1 MSTYVVLGN
10 WTDQG
15 IRNIRESLKREEAL
29 RKLCEKVGGRV
40 KDLYRT
46 MGRYD
51 FVAIVDAP
59 DDIAVSAFLFSLGS
73 GGNSRTETLRALT
86 RQEAEQAIARMAQG
100 IAEVTPLN

>member
-1 MSTYVVLGN
+1 MSTYVVLGH

-15 IRNIRESLKREEAL
+15 IRNIRESPNREEAL

-86 RQEAEQAIARMAQG
+86 RQEAEQAISRMA
-100 IAEVTPLN
+100 

>member
-1 MSTYVVLGN
+1 MSVYVVLGN

-15 IRNIRESLKREEAL
+15 IRNIRESPKREDAL

-51 FVAIVDAP
+51 FVAIVEAP
-59 DDIAVSAFLFSLGS
+59 DAVTVSSFLLSLGA

-86 RQEAEQAIARMAQG
+86 RQEAEQAIARMA
-100 IAEVTPLN
+100 